1 LTRVSLFD
9 YDLPAGLIAQR
20 PLPRRD
26 DSRMM
31 VVRRAEGRIEH
42 GRFRDLAEI
51 LGPGE
56 VLVLNDT
63 RVIPAKVW
71 GWRDRARVEFLFSR
85 EREPGVWDVL
95 CRPAKRLRIGDT
107 VRFAPGF
114 EARVVEAGTEGRRVL
129 RFASPDVLAR
139 LKDIGHAPLP
149 PYIKRPKEDAGR
161 RREDL
166 ERYQTVFARRDGA
179 IAAPTAGLHFTPG
192 TLAALAGRGVEVVA
206 VTLDVGLA
214 TFQPVRVE
222 TVEEHRMHEERCAI
236 APEAARRITAA
247 KKRGAPVTAVG
258 TTVVRTLE
266 SAWQDG
272 ELRSGTRA
280 TDLFIHPGYTFRV
293 VDRLLTNFHLPR
305 STLLMLVSAF
315 GGTALVRRAYRE
327 AVREGYRFYSY
338 GDCMLIL

>member
-1 LTRVSLFD
+1 MTRVSQFD

-31 VVRRAEGRIEH
+31 IVRRADGRIDH
-42 GRFRDLAEI
+42 GRFKDLAEI
-51 LGPGE
+51 LRASE

-63 RVIPAKVW
+63 RVIPAKIW

-85 EREPGVWDVL
+85 EREPGVWEVL
-95 CRPAKRLRIGDT
+95 CRPAKRVRSGDT

-114 EARVVEAGTEGRRVL
+114 EAWVAEAGVEGRRVL

-139 LKDIGHAPLP
+139 LKDSGYAPLP

-179 IAAPTAGLHFTPG
+179 IAAPTAGLHFTPE
-192 TLAALAGRGVEVVA
+192 TLSALTTRGVDVVT
-206 VTLDVGLA
+206 VTLEVGLA
-214 TFQPVRVE
+214 TFEPVRVE
-222 TVEEHRMHEERCAI
+222 TVEEHRMLEERYAI
-236 APEAARRITAA
+236 IAEAARRITAA
-247 KKRGAPVTAVG
+247 KKQGTAVTAVG

-272 ELRSGTRA
+272 KLRPGTRA
-280 TDLFIHPGYTFRV
+280 TDLFIYPGYAFQV

-315 GGTALVRRAYRE
+315 GGPDLIRRAYEE
-327 AVREGYRFYSY
+327 AVRERYRFYSY